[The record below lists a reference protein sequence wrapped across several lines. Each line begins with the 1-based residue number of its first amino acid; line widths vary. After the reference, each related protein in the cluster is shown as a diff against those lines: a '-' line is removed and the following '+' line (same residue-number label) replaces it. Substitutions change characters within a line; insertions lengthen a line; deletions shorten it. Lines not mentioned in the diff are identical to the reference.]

1 MDNLYDAI
9 QSGAIKANAVSDRI
23 TNFEKEQQLIETLL
37 MDLIGREVP
46 ERNVEE
52 FQSLISLIGKEWN
65 YLTFEEQKVMIRKII
80 KKVTLAKNKTVKI
93 T

>member
-1 MDNLYDAI
+1 
-9 QSGAIKANAVSDRI
+9 
-23 TNFEKEQQLIETLL
+23 
-37 MDLIGREVP
+37 MDLIGRDVP

-52 FQSLISLIGKEWN
+52 FHSLISLIGEDWN

-93 T
+93 TWSLIE